1 MSIKFDMVCVVTNIA
16 KEPFLWE
23 ERLLD
28 LNVNYNWK
36 NELHHNLLF
45 LAHSM
50 EITKVH
56 IEIYH

>member
-1 MSIKFDMVCVVTNIA
+1 MVCVVTKIA

-36 NELHHNLLF
+36 NKLHYNLLF

>member
-1 MSIKFDMVCVVTNIA
+1 MVCVVTKIA
-16 KEPFLWE
+16 KKPFLWE

-28 LNVNYNWK
+28 LNESYNWK